1 MLGFYIFQFLPVVIL
16 EAFVLW
22 RLKWGSVWLSSL
34 DSLMMNF
41 ASFMGLLLG
50 LGPYISTYGVWGL
63 SLFSF
68 YCVMVEG
75 TVLTLLERHNA
86 RKAWLMA
93 VTCNGCTLIMLA
105 IETLVM
111 KVDWGKMP

>member
-1 MLGFYIFQFLPVVIL
+1 MLGFYVMQFVPIVLL
-16 EAFVLW
+16 EAFILW
-22 RLKWGSVWLSSL
+22 RLNWGKIWLCAL

-50 LGPYISTYGVWGL
+50 LGPYITSSGVWGL

-75 TVLTLLERHNA
+75 TVLTLLERHSA
-86 RKAWLMA
+86 RKAWLTA
-93 VTCNGCTLIMLA
+93 LTANGCSLIMLA
-105 IETLVM
+105 IETLALNSNAS
-111 KVDWGKMP
+111 KMP